1 MRINFSENLRFIKN
15 KCYGKEFFYSLD
27 SFLSLESSYRD
38 ESNDIN
44 FIKIESLVVLNTG
57 ICRIIKF

>member
-1 MRINFSENLRFIKN
+1 MRINFSEILRFIKN
-15 KCYGKEFFYSLD
+15 KCYGKEFF
-27 SFLSLESSYRD
+27 LSLESSHRD

-57 ICRIIKF
+57 VCKITKF

>member
-1 MRINFSENLRFIKN
+1 MNFKHRSKN
-15 KCYGKEFFYSLD
+15 TFLWHNSVNIEAKNAKQ
-27 SFLSLESSYRD
+27 LSLESSHRD

-57 ICRIIKF
+57 VCRITKF